1 MSEDTK
7 QTKTREEFLA
17 ERKARQAQLN
27 EGGGGIQNPA
37 VLTIRWKQDNE
48 KKKAVIDGREI
59 DVTIVKGGFAYF
71 RRDEQDK
78 TKGENI
84 FIPQE
89 KFAMLVID
97 HSIVRIMGSEYANG
111 GKTKVCDYYSNE
123 CRQSDLY
130 TTPFILKHKAGDAP
144 VETYV
149 DTYKNLKDN
158 LKIRNRM
165 HIIYAL
171 TPKNEIVKIV
181 LPYYSYSLN
190 TTNFK
195 THGSTFLDAD
205 KASEKGGMLGCWLQ
219 YDGFVKLQANDKSP
233 EYTAPKFF
241 FKEEATAEWLERLEV
256 ASKTVDEWYKA
267 SFARDIE
274 FIDKFRS
281 GSNPES
287 QERQETQYEHN
298 QEHQSHHDHQTKGSQ
313 PQQSLHSDS
322 AFHDGFDDD
331 IPF

>member
-7 QTKTREEFLA
+7 QTKSREEFLA

-37 VLTIRWKQDNE
+37 ILTIRWKQDNE
-48 KKKAVIDGREI
+48 KKKVQIDGQEV
-59 DVTIVKGGFAYF
+59 DVTVVKGGFAFF
-71 RRDEQDK
+71 RRDEADK
-78 TKGENI
+78 TKGQNV

-97 HSIVRIMGSEYANG
+97 HSIVRIMGSEYAKG
-111 GKTKVCDYYSNE
+111 GKTKVCEYYSNE
-123 CRQSDLY
+123 CRQADLY
-130 TTPFILKHKAGDAP
+130 TTPFILKHKAGNEP

-149 DTYKNLKDN
+149 DTYKNLKEN
-158 LKIRNRM
+158 LKIKNRM
-165 HIIYAL
+165 HVIYAL

-195 THGSTFLDAD
+195 THGNTFLDAD
-205 KASEKGGMLGCWLQ
+205 KASENGGMLGCWLQ
-219 YDGFVKLQANDKSP
+219 YDGFVKLQVNDQSP
-233 EYTAPKFF
+233 EYTAPKFL
-241 FKEEATAEWLERLEV
+241 FKQEANADWLERLEI
-256 ASKTVDEWYKA
+256 ASKTVDDWYKA

-274 FIDKFRS
+274 FIDKFRKGDNS
-281 GSNPES
+281 ES

-298 QEHQSHHDHQTKGSQ
+298 QEHQSHHEQQTPASQ
-313 PQQSLHSDS
+313 ASDPTG
-322 AFHDGFDDD
+322 FNDGFDEDDD